1 VEDNKQPTTPESEDV
16 EAHGLTGLPPSER
29 PPMDANTEEPDVEAH
44 ALAALPPNERPP
56 AEAFTEKPV
65 DM

>member
-16 EAHGLTGLPPSER
+16 EAHALTGLPLGER
-29 PPMDANTEEPDVEAH
+29 PD
-44 ALAALPPNERPP
+44 
-56 AEAFTEKPV
+56 AEALSEKPV